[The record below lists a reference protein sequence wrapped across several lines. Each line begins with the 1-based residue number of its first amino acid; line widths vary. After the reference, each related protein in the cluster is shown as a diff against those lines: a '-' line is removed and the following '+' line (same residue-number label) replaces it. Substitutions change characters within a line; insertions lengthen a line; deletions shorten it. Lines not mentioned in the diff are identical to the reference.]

1 MTASIKRQSWSD
13 IDQKENVSI
22 TADVYADI
30 VYMQEG
36 VVRLSALAEDV
47 VTLEDSRCMLAD
59 FASTLPYDQ
68 QVELGKRLRGV
79 QVDMPPDKVLWREDK
94 WSKLDSPSP
103 IWSALISH
111 PPSLPPL
118 IPSLEFGWSR
128 SEAWTGLVGCWAVTE
143 VDSPLAGILDN
154 S

>member
-1 MTASIKRQSWSD
+1 M
-13 IDQKENVSI
+13 
-22 TADVYADI
+22 
-30 VYMQEG
+30 
-36 VVRLSALAEDV
+36 SALAEDV

-59 FASTLPYDQ
+59 YASTLPYDQ

-79 QVDMPPDKVLWREDK
+79 QVDMPPGKVLWREDK

-143 VDSPLAGILDN
+143 VDSPLAGILDRT
-154 S
+154 